1 MNYRSEL
8 RKYKKQR
15 KKYRPVMSML
25 LDLHDTAGPA
35 DVPIAIADQK
45 DMLIILELIDIGYLD
60 PEALIVKKKFG
71 DIAGVAYNGK
81 FPFTEKGT
89 VLFRAERPSG
99 ISDFFKALFY
109 FFNRIVKCLL

>member
-1 MNYRSEL
+1 MNYRREL
-8 RKYKKQR
+8 RKYGKHR

-25 LDLHDTAGPA
+25 LNLHDAAGRA
-35 DVPIAIADQK
+35 EVPVIITGQN

-71 DIAGVAYNGK
+71 DIAGVAYNGM

-89 VLFRAERPSG
+89 AFYHYESPSG
-99 ISDFFKALFY
+99 ISYFFKTLFY
-109 FFNRIVKCLL
+109 FFHRMIK